1 MLWLKGLVR
10 WRGVTFGYLIYWF
23 VLGVAMIAI
32 NCTVSP
38 ESPYSSTS
46 LNTAEFQAW
55 RQFIWVARHFIHR
68 QKCTVRILSLS
79 FTDRTGVRDGTRNSS
94 VDEIGKLPI
103 ITIQKLGCG
112 FLFAFYSN
120 YGSLSCIISEIKR
133 DINLVENRHFFHT
146 ALHSTPPLGGVLPS
160 HFVLKLECWDYL
172 MVNKRS
178 K

>member
-94 VDEIGKLPI
+94 VDEIGKLPF
-103 ITIQKLGCG
+103 KNLG
-112 FLFAFYSN
+112 AVSYSP
-120 YGSLSCIISEIKR
+120 SIVTMALSCIISEIKR

-146 ALHSTPPLGGVLPS
+146 ALHSTPPLGGGYCHPIL
-160 HFVLKLECWDYL
+160 Y
-172 MVNKRS
+172 
-178 K
+178 